1 MRKRFYEADGGQG
14 GESGTKTVEQMQSEL
29 LELQKTIENQ
39 RQANLEIANDRKKLK
54 EEIERVKNAELLEQ
68 GKFKEIAEKLQKEV
82 EEYKPYKEKA
92 ESLEKTFIEIETAT
106 KNELLNSLSEEH
118 KLIASKLTVADLKEY
133 VKLNQKQ
140 DFNPDQ
146 RKSGQFIAIPI
157 NATWESLSDLQRE
170 ELLKKDPDRF
180 NKLLSNKIK
189 R

>member
-1 MRKRFYEADGGQG
+1 MRNRFYEADGGQG
-14 GESGTKTVEQMQSEL
+14 GDSGTKTVEQMQSEL

-39 RQANLEIANDRKKLK
+39 RIANLEIANDRKKLK

-146 RKSGQFIAIPI
+146 RKSGQFK
-157 NATWESLSDLQRE
+157 NSDNWDDYTLE
-170 ELLKKDPDRF
+170 ELDKLKIMSPKKYDLLF
-180 NKLLSNKIK
+180 NTKYK
-189 R
+189 RS